1 MSNDT
6 IIDYSQIGKFEDVLT
21 GILHDSAQQLLCKAV
36 EAELGEFLKQYEDRR
51 TLPISHK
58 FCLDVNSDTGIP
70 DPGA

>member
-36 EAELGEFLKQYEDRR
+36 EAELGEFLKLYEDRR
-51 TLPISHK
+51 TGKNLRLVVRSGHHPER
-58 FCLDVNSDTGIP
+58 
-70 DPGA
+70 